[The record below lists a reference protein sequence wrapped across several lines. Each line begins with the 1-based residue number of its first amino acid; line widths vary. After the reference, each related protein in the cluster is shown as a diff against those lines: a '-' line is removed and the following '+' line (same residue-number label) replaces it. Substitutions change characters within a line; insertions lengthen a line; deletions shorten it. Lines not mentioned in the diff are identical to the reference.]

1 MLGKLDISF
10 FLFVRTKDNYFVNQR
25 VMHPPADVLVGDGIP
40 TRSFNNTTPLGASLF
55 PLCMSGS
62 CFTWYDKDSY
72 RRSLKHTACECGP
85 LSVENVKSVFPLAQ
99 STPALQVSVHRFIF
113 LNKAV
118 RPIPLFRGGVITAHS
133 GWLCRGARWQANNKG
148 DFTLA
153 VTCHPVLNDKGKHKK
168 EEN

>member
-10 FLFVRTKDNYFVNQR
+10 FLFVRTKDNYFVNK
-25 VMHPPADVLVGDGIP
+25 MHPPADVLVGDGIP

-85 LSVENVKSVFPLAQ
+85 LSVENVKSVF
-99 STPALQVSVHRFIF
+99 TPRSR
-113 LNKAV
+113 
-118 RPIPLFRGGVITAHS
+118 RPLFKSAFIGSSFSIKPCVRYPFS
-133 GWLCRGARWQANNKG
+133 GE
-148 DFTLA
+148 
-153 VTCHPVLNDKGKHKK
+153 V
-168 EEN
+168 